1 MNQET
6 DTQEPIDWWL
16 ITRTLSGE
24 IAASVALEA
33 ILGAEERLRYL
44 GRAEIRQAFT
54 AIAEG
59 TWWVA
64 ALDEQLLKGLGGYR
78 PALASAY
85 KSDRDEDEDGQYIRA
100 FLWARNRHAHQ
111 LPFTTSHDDDLAQRR
126 SGVRSKF
133 SQELIWEAS
142 EKLPPV
148 EKQYA
153 DKRRRSVYD
162 QLLAGQPI
170 NDTLY
175 HCARWFNKA
184 AGRDTAWESSQ
195 VAKSTL
201 TLTSGSTPGDTASS

>member
-1 MNQET
+1 MKET
-6 DTQEPIDWWL
+6 DTEEPIDWWL

-64 ALDEQLLKGLGGYR
+64 ALDEQLLKGLRMYR
-78 PALASAY
+78 PALASEY
-85 KSDRDEDEDGQYIRA
+85 LSDRDKDEDGKYIRA

-111 LPFTTSHDDDLAQRR
+111 LPFTTFHDDDLAQRR

-133 SQELIWEAS
+133 SQELIWQAS
-142 EKLPPV
+142 DKLPPV
-148 EKQYA
+148 EKKYV
-153 DKRRRSVYD
+153 DKRRRAVYD
-162 QLLAGQPI
+162 LLLAGKPI
-170 NDTLY
+170 NETLY
-175 HCARWFNKA
+175 HCALWFNKA

-195 VAKSTL
+195 AVKRKL
-201 TLTSGSTPGDTASS
+201 TRTAGSDPGDTASA